1 MGLLGLYSNRRHTRR
16 MQTEKSRIVL
26 IGCGFVADLYMKSF
40 AQYPHIEIVGA
51 YDERRERRQAFC
63 THWAIPPVHSLDAAL
78 QLRPD
83 VLCNL
88 TNPASHYEVT
98 RKALLAGIPT
108 YSEKPLA
115 MEMEQAKELYRIS
128 KERGVMLSSAPC
140 SVLSDTAQTLL
151 QAIRDELAGPA
162 HLIYAQLDDGFIS
175 QAPYRDWVSESG
187 APWPYE
193 NEFKVGCTLEH
204 AGYYLTWLIACF
216 GPVKTV
222 VSASALV
229 APGKL
234 DLETPAP
241 DFSVGILFFESGVV
255 ARLTCSIVAPRDHR
269 LCVVCQRGDLEVGE
283 AWNNA
288 APVKLR
294 RRFAM
299 RRRLIIAPIARRV
312 RMRGN
317 PQIKVPRTGAARM
330 NFALGPV
337 EMLDAITDNRTCRID
352 ADFAL
357 HVNEVTLAIQNA
369 GAQSGAQTMS
379 STCQRMEPLA

>member
-1 MGLLGLYSNRRHTRR
+1 
-16 MQTEKSRIVL
+16 MQAEKSRRIVL

-40 AQYPHIEIVGA
+40 AQYPDIKIVGA
-51 YDERRERRQAFC
+51 YDERPERREAFC
-63 THWAIPPVHSLDAAL
+63 TYWDVPAAHSLDAAL

-83 VLCNL
+83 LLCNL

-98 RKALLAGIPT
+98 RKALLAGLPT

-115 MEMEQAKELYRIS
+115 MEMEQAKELHRMS
-128 KERGVMLSSAPC
+128 QERGVMLSSAPC

-151 QAIRDELAGPA
+151 QALRDELAGPV
-162 HLIYAQLDDGFIS
+162 HLVYAELDDGFIS
-175 QAPYRDWVSESG
+175 QAPYRNWVSESG
-187 APWPYE
+187 APWPCE
-193 NEFKVGCTLEH
+193 DEFNVGCTLEH

-222 VSASALV
+222 VAASALV
-229 APGKL
+229 VPGKL
-234 DLETPAP
+234 DFEAPTP

-255 ARLTCSIVAPRDHR
+255 ARLTCSIVAPHNHR
-269 LCVVCQRGDLEVGE
+269 LCIVCRWGNIEVVE
-283 AWNNA
+283 AWNNT

-294 RRFAM
+294 RRIPM
-299 RRRLIIAPIARRV
+299 RRRLINAPIARRV
-312 RMRGN
+312 RMRGK

-337 EMLDAITDNRTCRID
+337 EMLNAITENRTCRID

-369 GAQSGAQTMS
+369 GAQAGPQTMS
-379 STCQRMEPLA
+379 SRCRLMEPLA